1 MKIRAGLGY
10 DTHRFKKGRK
20 LYLGGVEIP
29 FTQGLVGHSDGDCL
43 IHAII
48 DALLG
53 AVGEGDIGQL
63 FPDTNPKFK
72 DIRSIELLKEVVEKT
87 KAKGMEIISIDSVI
101 IAEEPRLSSYIAGM
115 KETLGPILGI
125 ERECLGIKA
134 KTNEGMGLIGKRKA
148 IASWALVL
156 MKKQGNSGE
165 EKV

>member
-53 AVGEGDIGQL
+53 ALGEGDIGQL
-63 FPDTNPKFK
+63 FPDTDPKFK
-72 DIRSIELLKEVVEKT
+72 DMRSTELLKKVVEKT
-87 KAKGMEIISIDSVI
+87 KAKGMEIINIDSVVV
-101 IAEEPRLSSYIAGM
+101 AEEPRLASHISGM
-115 KETLGPILGI
+115 KETLGPILGVG
-125 ERECLGIKA
+125 RGCLGIKA
-134 KTNEGMGLIGKRKA
+134 KTNEGMGFIGKKKA
-148 IASWALVL
+148 VASWALVL
-156 MKKQGNSGE
+156 MKKQGRSGE
-165 EKV
+165 ETA